1 MANLQVGVAGNG
13 TVTVGAGAS
22 VHSPASN
29 TLTLGTNNSEV
40 FRIASDGKIGIGSDS
55 PSKKLHVH
63 SGTSNNVAEFESS
76 DTGAKITLRDPT
88 TASSIQQFGGQF
100 IIDADSDAAGGSSV
114 LLLRVDGSEKVRIDS
129 SGNLG
134 IGTDTPG
141 HPLHVRNTSAAI
153 AQVQATDSNTSSIVQ
168 LLGKNSSGTVRTAK
182 LAYDNSD
189 QYRLIT
195 PDAIPICFLT
205 QNSERMRIDS
215 AGDVLIGHTSSTT
228 VTGEGLPLQVQ
239 GSGGYTGASLIR
251 TSAAGAQLQ
260 FAAGSSGN
268 NVADNTGLG
277 YIKFFGYHTNG
288 YDESARIH
296 AEIDGTPGD
305 GDAPGAIVF
314 STTNDGASSVTERMR
329 IKSSTLSVAAVLDVD
344 ASDTHNI
351 HTDKNS
357 WGWRFYQSNTS
368 SPYGLEIKYDGMTRD
383 DSLGEFINCL
393 DTSAVRFKVTSDG
406 DVWNHDDSYGG
417 SDQTLK
423 ENIVDASPKLED
435 LKKLKVRN
443 FNWKSDSFP
452 NRSKRKMLG
461 FIAQEVEEVFP
472 SLIKE
477 YNITGD
483 NDNPVMKKAIKKAWA
498 PILVKALQEAVAK
511 IETLETKVAAL
522 ESA

>member
-1 MANLQVGVAGNG
+1 MTVVQPNSIAGINSISVQSGNSLSIHKSDGTLIREIVASTGISTYSSISVGSATTTNNANKSINIGL
-13 TVTVGAGAS
+13 GAS
-22 VHSPASN
+22 IAQHDVN
-29 TLTLGTNNSEV
+29 TLTFGTN
-40 FRIASDGKIGIGSDS
+40 G
-55 PSKKLHVH
+55 
-63 SGTSNNVAEFESS
+63 
-76 DTGAKITLRDPT
+76 DP
-88 TASSIQQFGGQF
+88 
-100 IIDADSDAAGGSSV
+100 
-114 LLLRVDGSEKVRIDS
+114 R
-129 SGNLG
+129 
-134 IGTDTPG
+134 
-141 HPLHVRNTSAAI
+141 
-153 AQVQATDSNTSSIVQ
+153 ATI
-168 LLGKNSSGTVRTAK
+168 NSSG
-182 LAYDNSD
+182 
-189 QYRLIT
+189 
-195 PDAIPICFLT
+195 
-205 QNSERMRIDS
+205 
-215 AGDVLIGHTSSTT
+215 DVIIGSTSSTSVSAGGPT
-228 VTGEGLPLQVQ
+228 PLQVK
-239 GSGGYTGASLIR
+239 GSDGYTGASLIR

-423 ENIVDASPKLED
+423 ENIVDASSKLED

-443 FNWKSDSFP
+443 FNWKSDHFP

>member
-1 MANLQVGVAGNG
+1 
-13 TVTVGAGAS
+13 
-22 VHSPASN
+22 
-29 TLTLGTNNSEV
+29 
-40 FRIASDGKIGIGSDS
+40 
-55 PSKKLHVH
+55 
-63 SGTSNNVAEFESS
+63 
-76 DTGAKITLRDPT
+76 
-88 TASSIQQFGGQF
+88 
-100 IIDADSDAAGGSSV
+100 
-114 LLLRVDGSEKVRIDS
+114 
-129 SGNLG
+129 
-134 IGTDTPG
+134 
-141 HPLHVRNTSAAI
+141 
-153 AQVQATDSNTSSIVQ
+153 TDSNTSSIVQ